1 MAVDKKIDYVEQDG
15 SLNFVKNS
23 ESVTVPK
30 KFKARK
36 EAPAVK
42 LAYITDA
49 EAKMLKK
56 QKPGTPHKGPKG
68 IPSYDSYGSIDS
80 SGRDVG
86 MSGVATSA
94 AERGGG
100 SGKDARELAVESQRV
115 RSGPD
120 LPPGVV
126 DKNVQD
132 YRDAFIAAGGGQ
144 RVNPSFFDSRYTVS
158 PQEIASAK
166 QYMNRTQFN
175 PLTGRNERVNPYAKK
190 SFRKTHGGGLGSLI
204 SGGGIFGNLIRG
216 IGRAFGLGK
225 NYNEPTYDM
234 SQFNEYGLGGS
245 QTPTYY
251 NDLSNEL
258 MLSTKA
264 PLPTLDLSKL
274 ETGDLN
280 NLASLIKA
288 SEEPKAIAPNFMYMS
303 PQFQEGIDNSMYGG
317 DRMLYGSDENQVYYD
332 GDVLPDGTVFE
343 SEADGITNYE
353 FDEQPNEGILGIDI
367 GEDDIAFKNNLI
379 P

>member
-1 MAVDKKIDYVEQDG
+1 MSVDKKIDYVEQDG

-251 NDLSNEL
+251 NDLNNEL

-317 DRMLYGSDENQVYYD
+317 DRMLYGSDENQEYYD
-332 GDVLPDGTVFE
+332 VDVLPDGTVFE